1 MFHSIFMLTRGD
13 IMNKIIGMMPAT
25 AFLLYTLYDPFQDL
39 LRGDI
44 GRFLL
49 GLCTSGLVGAI
60 AWFISYRF
68 LCTDMK

>member
-1 MFHSIFMLTRGD
+1 MLTRGD
-13 IMNKIIGMMPAT
+13 IMNKIIGMIPAT
-25 AFLLYTLYDPFQDL
+25 AFLLYMLSTPFQEL

-44 GRFLL
+44 GRFLV
-49 GLCTSGLVGAI
+49 GLCTHGLIGAI

>member
-1 MFHSIFMLTRGD
+1 MLTRGD
-13 IMNKIIGMMPAT
+13 IMNKIIGMIPAT
-25 AFLLYTLYDPFQDL
+25 AFLLYTLYDPFQYL

-44 GRFLL
+44 GRFLV
-49 GLCTSGLVGAI
+49 GLCTSGLVGAV

>member
-1 MFHSIFMLTRGD
+1 
-13 IMNKIIGMMPAT
+13 MNKIIGMIPAT
-25 AFLLYTLYDPFQDL
+25 AFFLYMLYDPFQGL

-44 GRFLL
+44 GRFLV
-49 GLCTSGLVGAI
+49 GLCTHGLIGAI

>member
-1 MFHSIFMLTRGD
+1 MFHSIFMLIRGD
-13 IMNKIIGMMPAT
+13 IMNKIIGMIPAT
-25 AFLLYTLYDPFQDL
+25 AFLLYMLSTPFQEL

-44 GRFLL
+44 GRFLV
-49 GLCTSGLVGAI
+49 GLCTQGLIGAI